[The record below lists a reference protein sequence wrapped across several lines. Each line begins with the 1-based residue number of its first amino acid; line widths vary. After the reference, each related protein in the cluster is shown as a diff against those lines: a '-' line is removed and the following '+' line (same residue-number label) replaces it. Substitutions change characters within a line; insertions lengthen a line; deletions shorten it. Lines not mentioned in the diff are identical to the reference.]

1 MDDIVKSLVDEIYPS
16 VGLRKP
22 DGSSALTVED
32 MSRWVGPEGFTGG
45 AVSHGSSSVTATI
58 VQARSGMMVTHT
70 MVIDKSTH
78 GTYSVRLMFEMVD
91 TANSNR
97 LNRQCVVECD
107 DLTPS
112 QTKTVICRLVKSA
125 IRHGD
130 AVIDAKNEMR
140 TVLIVPEK
148 VIDVE
153 DDLGFDHSIAIQSGS
168 QIM

>member
-22 DGSSALTVED
+22 DGSSVD
-32 MSRWVGPEGFTGG
+32 MSKWAGPEGFTAG
-45 AVSHGSSSVTATI
+45 AVSNGSGSVTATI
-58 VQARSGMMVTHT
+58 IQARRGMMITHT

-78 GTYSVRLMFEMVD
+78 DGTYSVRLMFEMVD
-91 TANSNR
+91 TTNSNR
-97 LNRQCVVECD
+97 LNRQCVVECN

-130 AVIDAKNEMR
+130 AIIDAKNEMH
-140 TVLIVPEK
+140 TVLIVPEN

-153 DDLGFDHSIAIQSGS
+153 NDLGFDHSLAIQSGS
-168 QIM
+168 RIM